1 MSRNTL
7 ANANQRRDWR
17 IYAEFAQAMIRIA
30 RPLYGDE
37 DLGLELDNTVYAL
50 DASTIDLC
58 LSVFPWALFRS
69 TKSAVKLHTLL
80 DLRGNIPTFIHV
92 SDGKMHDVN
101 VLDILVPE
109 PGAFYIMDRGYVDFE
124 RLFLL
129 HSVGAFFIIRAK
141 SNTRYERRY
150 SHPVDKT
157 TGVRCDQTVVLTGAK
172 GCKHYPQPLRR
183 IKYYDAGTE
192 KTFNVLTNHFVVSAP
207 TVAQLYRHR
216 WQVELFFKWI
226 KQHLRIKSFFGTSEN
241 AVKTQIWIAVT
252 VYVLVA
258 VLRKRLGL
266 SDDLYTILAGF
277 EPDSVRENAYFQ
289 AVFRHRLQ
297 FIESR
302 KSQPVDFIRIIV
314 GTLVLWHET
323 SDQDLGD
330 AFALFVVVERIAQL
344 LDRHAFEIQHPAP
357 SSQRIRHLLH
367 EAELLRACED
377 ELPVRVPVLVDLDLE
392 IAKQP
397 RGVLNLVDEERR
409 GMSLEERSGVFLG
422 KLCLRG
428 EVKADVAIIGK

>member
-1 MSRNTL
+1 MGIRGGISRNTL

-30 RPLYGDE
+30 RPLYADE

-129 HSVGAFFIIRAK
+129 HTVGAFFIIRAK

-150 SHPVDKT
+150 SHRADKT

-172 GCKHYPQPLRR
+172 GRKHYPQPLRR

-192 KTFNVLTNHFVVSAP
+192 KTFNFLTNHFAIPAS

-241 AVKTQIWIAVT
+241 AVKTQIWIAVA

-266 SDDLYTILAGF
+266 SAELYTILQVLSLTLF
-277 EPDSVRENAYFQ
+277 EKMPIFKLFSDTGYSLSNLENPNQ
-289 AVFRHRLQ
+289 L
-297 FIESR
+297 I
-302 KSQPVDFIRIIV
+302 
-314 GTLVLWHET
+314 
-323 SDQDLGD
+323 
-330 AFALFVVVERIAQL
+330 LFE
-344 LDRHAFEIQHPAP
+344 
-357 SSQRIRHLLH
+357 
-367 EAELLRACED
+367 
-377 ELPVRVPVLVDLDLE
+377 
-392 IAKQP
+392 
-397 RGVLNLVDEERR
+397 
-409 GMSLEERSGVFLG
+409 
-422 KLCLRG
+422 
-428 EVKADVAIIGK
+428 